1 MTEKQVFLMEIDAE
15 RRQAM
20 TAVANAP
27 SNFTVEVKPTKRTDD
42 QNRRFHAMVG
52 DITAA
57 RIPWAGKLR
66 NEAEWK
72 VLLVSGHAAATKD
85 GSGDIVPG
93 LESEFVNLR
102 ESTALMSIKRGA
114 SLIEYT
120 RAWGDLKGV
129 IWTEPVPAESGN
141 AEELSVR

>member
-1 MTEKQVFLMEIDAE
+1 MNEKRVFLMEIDEE
-15 RRQAM
+15 RRQAL

-27 SNFTVEVKPTKRTDD
+27 SNFTVEVKITKRTDD

-52 DITAA
+52 DIA
-57 RIPWAGKLR
+57 RAGIPWAGKTR
-66 NEAEWK
+66 SAEEWK

-93 LESEFVNLR
+93 LESEYVNLR
-102 ESTALMSIKRGA
+102 ESTALMSIRRGA

-120 RAWGDLKGV
+120 RAWGDMHGV
-129 IWTEPVPAESGN
+129 HWTEPT
-141 AEELSVR
+141 EEHA

>member
-1 MTEKQVFLMEIDAE
+1 MEKQVFLMEIDAE

-20 TAVANAP
+20 SAVANAP

-42 QNRRFHAMVG
+42 QNRRFHAMIG
-52 DITAA
+52 DIARA
-57 RIPWAGKLR
+57 RIPWAGKVR
-66 NEAEWK
+66 TAEQWK

-85 GSGDIVPG
+85 GCGDIVPG

-120 RAWGDLKGV
+120 RAWGDMRDV
-129 IWTEPVPAESGN
+129 VWSEPETERA
-141 AEELSVR
+141 

>member
-1 MTEKQVFLMEIDAE
+1 MDVKQVFLMEVDAE
-15 RRQAM
+15 RRLAM

-27 SNFTVEVKPTKRTDD
+27 SGFTVEVKPTKRTDD

-52 DITAA
+52 DIARA
-57 RIPWAGKLR
+57 RIPWAGKVR
-66 NEAEWK
+66 TAEQWK
-72 VLLVSGHAAATKD
+72 VLLVSGHATATKD

-102 ESTALMSIKRGA
+102 ESTALMSVRRGA

-120 RAWGDLKGV
+120 RAWGDMNGV
-129 IWTEPVPAESGN
+129 AWSEPLDVDSP
-141 AEELSVR
+141 EEHSI

>member
-1 MTEKQVFLMEIDAE
+1 MEKQVFLMEIDAE

-20 TAVANAP
+20 SAVANAP

-42 QNRRFHAMVG
+42 QNRRFHAMIG
-52 DITAA
+52 DIARA
-57 RIPWAGKLR
+57 RIPWAGKVR
-66 NEAEWK
+66 TAEQWK

-120 RAWGDLKGV
+120 RAWGDMRDV
-129 IWTEPVPAESGN
+129 VWSEPETERA
-141 AEELSVR
+141 

>member
-1 MTEKQVFLMEIDAE
+1 MI
-15 RRQAM
+15 
-20 TAVANAP
+20 
-27 SNFTVEVKPTKRTDD
+27 
-42 QNRRFHAMVG
+42 G
-52 DITAA
+52 DIARA
-57 RIPWAGKLR
+57 RIPWAGKVR
-66 NEAEWK
+66 TAEQWK

-120 RAWGDLKGV
+120 RAWGDMRDV
-129 IWTEPVPAESGN
+129 VWSEPETERA
-141 AEELSVR
+141 